1 MTLVAAIFLF
11 IFGSL
16 GAWLLYV
23 KFPKAHYTRAA
34 YIFMAVGGLAF
45 MLWILSHL
53 LGAGI
58 AAIVLLVAGGTLGI
72 IGAVRKEVRVV
83 PPS

>member
-1 MTLVAAIFLF
+1 MTLVAALFLF
-11 IFGSL
+11 VFGSL

-23 KFPKAHYTRAA
+23 RFPNAHFTRAA
-34 YIFMAVGGLAF
+34 YIFMALGGLAF
-45 MLWILSHL
+45 MAWIFSHL

-72 IGAVRKEVRVV
+72 VGAVRKEVRMV

>member
-1 MTLVAAIFLF
+1 MTLVAALFLLV
-11 IFGSL
+11 FGSL
-16 GAWLLYV
+16 GAWLLSV
-23 KFPKAHYTRAA
+23 KFPQARYTRAA
-34 YIFMAVGGLAF
+34 YVFMALGGVAF
-45 MLWILSHL
+45 LIWIFSHL

-72 IGAVRKEVRVV
+72 IGAVRKEVRML